1 MATRIRLQRFG
12 RKSRPIYHIVVADVR
27 AKRDGRNIEKLGLY
41 NPNTNPATIDLDFDS
56 AVKWVMTGAQPSDT
70 ARSILKYKGVMLKKH
85 LMEGVIK
92 GALTEE
98 QAEEKFNAWLS
109 EKESK
114 ISAKTENLSKTAV
127 DAKVKALAVEAE
139 VNKKRADAIVAKNTP
154 AKEETEEAPKVEAT
168 EEEAGPESIDDAA
181 AAAADEAK

>member
-27 AKRDGRNIEKLGLY
+27 SKRDGRNIEKLGLY

-70 ARSILKYKGVMLKKH
+70 ARAILSYKGVMLKKH

-98 QAEEKFNAWLS
+98 QAEEKFNAWFD
-109 EKESK
+109 EKEGKIASK
-114 ISAKTENLSKTAV
+114 ADGLSKSAV
-127 DAKVKALAVEAE
+127 DAKAKALAAE
-139 VNKKRADAIVAKNTP
+139 VEVNSKRAAVISAKNTP
-154 AKEETEEAPKVEAT
+154 VVEETVEAPKEEAT
-168 EEEAGPESIDDAA
+168 EEAGPESIDDAA
-181 AAAADEAK
+181 AAAADESK